1 MIGGKNVTLQLLE
14 SEDEIEKIYTIYNNL
29 QERAQTDH
37 TEIYTVN
44 NILKRYRENGLWS
57 KDTGILKIVT
67 KEQKLVG
74 TISFSKKSEFE
85 LALGYRI
92 FKTEDRN
99 KGYMTEALTL
109 FSSYLF
115 QTVPCKT
122 RLALYTAE
130 DNIPSRKL
138 AERCG
143 YTLEGTLRNA
153 YFYRGNICNWM
164 IYSILREEIE

>member
-1 MIGGKNVTLQLLE
+1 MLEGQKVNLQLIE
-14 SEDEIEKIYTIYNNL
+14 SEDDIQKIYSTYNNL
-29 QERAQTDH
+29 RERTQTDH
-37 TEIYTVN
+37 TEIYAVN

-57 KDTGILKIVT
+57 KDSGMLKIVT

-74 TISFSKKSEFE
+74 TISFSRKSEFE

-99 KGYMTEALTL
+99 QGYMTEVLTL

-115 QTVPCKT
+115 QTIPLIT

-130 DNIPSRKL
+130 NNIPSRKL

-143 YTLEGTLRNA
+143 YTLEGSLRNA
-153 YFYRGNICNWM
+153 YFYRGKICNWM
-164 IYSILREEIE
+164 IYSILREEI